1 MSTRRIEPTTIVALS
16 TPAGV
21 GGIAVVRLTGPLSKQ
36 VAIRLTG
43 LSPQRFKPRYSV
55 FARLRDD
62 QAEEIDHGIVTFFK
76 APHSYTGEDVL
87 EVSSHGGAV
96 IPARIIDA
104 CLASGCVPAQP
115 GEFTRRAFLNGKM
128 DLSQAEAVADV
139 ISASTALSQK
149 VSHRI
154 LSGRFSELIHRMKQ
168 DLFQAVSLIEAELDF
183 GEEVPDTPAHR
194 MSGLIDQVLSTT
206 GALLDT
212 YSTGRLLKE
221 GAIVSIIGHPNVG
234 KSSLLNALIS
244 EDRVIV
250 TDQPGTTRD
259 AVEVTYQI
267 DGLPLR
273 FVDTAG
279 LRETADPVETRG
291 IEFSHKF
298 IHRSDLVLWVFE
310 GTQTPENVRRTT
322 ANPFFQAPYIVV
334 INKADLLSPRQ
345 RNGWNHHRFG
355 RQTSLIVSALKNTG
369 IDQLVDRV
377 RSALFASGTTDH
389 EVILTNVRHKDA
401 LVRCASN
408 LNQARDLLLQNRE
421 RDLVA
426 FELREALTHLDTIL
440 GITTADDIL
449 NNIFATFCIG
459 K

>member
-1 MSTRRIEPTTIVALS
+1 MPRADSATIVALS
-16 TPAGV
+16 TPPGV
-21 GGIAVVRLTGPLSKQ
+21 GGIAVVRLTGSLSRE
-36 VAIRLTG
+36 VAAGLTG
-43 LSPQRFKPRYSV
+43 LDPKSFRPR
-55 FARLRDD
+55 FARFAPVRDPEG
-62 QAEEIDHGIVTFFK
+62 EEIDRAIVTFYQQ
-76 APHSYTGEDVL
+76 PHSYTGEDVL
-87 EVSSHGGAV
+87 EISVHGGMV

-104 CLASGCVPAQP
+104 CLALGCVPAEP

-139 ISASTALSQK
+139 IAARTALSQK

-154 LSGRFSELIHRMKQ
+154 LTGRFSELIHTMKQ
-168 DLFQAVSLIEAELDF
+168 DLFRAVSLMEAELDF
-183 GEEVPDTPAHR
+183 GDDVPETPSSRIAE
-194 MSGLIDQVLSTT
+194 MVNPIQST
-206 GALLDT
+206 GQALLDT

-221 GAIVSIIGHPNVG
+221 GAIVSIIGRPNVG
-234 KSSLLNALIS
+234 KSSLLNALLS
-244 EDRVIV
+244 EERVIV

-259 AVEVTYQI
+259 AVEVSYQI

-279 LRETADPVETRG
+279 ITDTADPVETRG

-310 GTQTPENVRRTT
+310 ATDTPEGVYET
-322 ANPFFQAPYIVV
+322 ASVPFFRAPHLTI
-334 INKADLLSPRQ
+334 INKADLLTPHQ
-345 RNGWNHHRFG
+345 RNRWSAPLNGDLPPL
-355 RQTSLIVSALKNTG
+355 TVSALEKSG
-369 IDQLVDRV
+369 IDVLVDRI
-377 RSALFASGTTDH
+377 RATLFASGRPDH
-389 EVILTNVRHKDA
+389 ELILTNARHKAA
-401 LVRCASN
+401 LDGCTSN
-408 LNQARDLLLQNRE
+408 LQRAIDLLQQDRE

-426 FELREALTHLDTIL
+426 FELREALGHLDAIL